1 MSTHK
6 PVNAVLIGGTGYGGA
21 ELLRGLLDHP
31 AVRVRKV
38 TAVDHVGQ
46 PVGDVHWTL
55 AGRSDLVIEELDPLE
70 AARACDAQFALLGL
84 PHGVSRVIAPAL
96 VDAGVRVV
104 DLSGD
109 FRLDDL
115 AAYQRYYGAAHPRPE
130 LITEGRFVY
139 GLPELHRQAVA
150 EAEHI
155 ASPGCFATAITLG
168 LLPLARAG
176 VLGGASVRGVAAT
189 GSSGSG
195 VHPSAGTHH
204 PIRHTNLK
212 TYKQLDHQHTPEIV
226 RALAMAGAPEVRL
239 SWVPIS
245 APLARGILAT
255 SFVDLPAG
263 WDEARVVQAYEEAC
277 ANEPFVRFLPPGG
290 RQPEVVAVAG
300 SMNCEVG
307 VTVRDGVIACVSA
320 LDNLVKGGAGQA
332 VQSLNLMLGVPE
344 TTGLDAPGLWP

>member
-1 MSTHK
+1 MSSSG
-6 PVNAVLIGGTGYGGA
+6 PVGAVLIGGTGYGGA
-21 ELLRGLLDHP
+21 ELLRGLLGHP
-31 AVRVRKV
+31 AVEVRKV

-46 PVGDVHWTL
+46 RVGDVHWTL
-55 AGRSDLVIEELDPLE
+55 AGRTDLVIEELDPVE
-70 AARACDAQFALLGL
+70 AAKACGAEIALLGL
-84 PHGVSRVIAPAL
+84 PHGVSRVIGPKL

-115 AAYQRYYGAAHPRPE
+115 AAYERYYGAPHPRPE

-139 GLPELHRQAVA
+139 GLPELHRDAVRK
-150 EAEHI
+150 AEHI

-176 VLGGASVRGVAAT
+176 VLTGRPVRGVAAT

-195 VHPSAGTHH
+195 VHASAGTHH

-226 RALAMAGAPEVRL
+226 RALGLAGSAGVRMQ
-239 SWVPIS
+239 WIPVS

-255 SFVDLPAG
+255 TFVDLPDG
-263 WDEARVVQAYEEAC
+263 WDETRVVQAYA
-277 ANEPFVRFLPPGG
+277 ATYADEPLVRFLPPGG

-300 SMNCEVG
+300 TAICEVG
-307 VTVRDGVIACVSA
+307 VIVKDDVIACVSA
-320 LDNLVKGGAGQA
+320 VDNLIKGGAGQA
-332 VQSLNLMLGVPE
+332 VQCLNLMLGVPE

>member
-1 MSTHK
+1 M
-6 PVNAVLIGGTGYGGA
+6 LIGGTGYGGA
-21 ELLRGLLDHP
+21 ELLRGLLGHP
-31 AVRVRKV
+31 AVQVRKV

-46 PVGDVHWTL
+46 RVGDVHWTL
-55 AGRSDLVIEELDPLE
+55 AGRTDLVIEELDPVE
-70 AARACDAQFALLGL
+70 AARACDAEIALLGL
-84 PHGVSRVIAPAL
+84 PHGVSRTIGPKL

-115 AAYQRYYGAAHPRPE
+115 QAYERYYGAPHPRPE
-130 LITEGRFVY
+130 LITDGEFVY
-139 GLPELHRQAVA
+139 GLPELHRDSVRQAR
-150 EAEHI
+150 HI

-168 LLPLARAG
+168 VLPLARAG
-176 VLGGASVRGVAAT
+176 ALDGASVKGVAAT

-195 VHPSAGTHH
+195 VHASAGTHH
-204 PIRHTNLK
+204 PVRHTNLK

-226 RALAMAGAPEVRL
+226 RALGMAGASGVRL
-239 SWVPIS
+239 SWVPVS

-263 WDEARVVQAYEEAC
+263 WDEARVVGEYERAYAE
-277 ANEPFVRFLPPGG
+277 EPFVRFLPPGG

-300 SMNCEVG
+300 TMVCEVG
-307 VTVRDGVIACVSA
+307 VTVKDGVIACVSA